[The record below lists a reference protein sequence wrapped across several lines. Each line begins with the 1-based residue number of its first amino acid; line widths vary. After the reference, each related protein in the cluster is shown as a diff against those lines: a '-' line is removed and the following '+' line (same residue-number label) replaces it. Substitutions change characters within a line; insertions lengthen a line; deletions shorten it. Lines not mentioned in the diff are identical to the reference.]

1 MRGMSHV
8 SMYYSN
14 GRTTRA
20 SKLGSEVVNNG
31 IGRGALSIHLTACIL
46 GSHQFHS
53 ALVNEMHWFHLD
65 ILRLDLAYT
74 LTDVR

>member
-1 MRGMSHV
+1 M
-8 SMYYSN
+8 
-14 GRTTRA
+14 
-20 SKLGSEVVNNG
+20 VNNG
-31 IGRGALSIHLTACIL
+31 IGRGALAIHLTACIL